1 MLRRTD
7 WHAICNARVVS
18 GMKDSALRLI
28 CLAPGIRLDGRR
40 ESDATLVLVCPE
52 GNVQLNRIAAAI
64 LRLCDG
70 SRDRAQIVTEILRD
84 TSNQARPS
92 DIEEFLDAAAARRW
106 IDQA

>member
-1 MLRRTD
+1 M
-7 WHAICNARVVS
+7 N
-18 GMKDSALRLI
+18 DSALRRPI

-40 ESDATLVLVCPE
+40 ESEAMLVCPE

-84 TSNQARPS
+84 SGNQARS
-92 DIEEFLDAAAARRW
+92 ADIEEFLDAATARRW
-106 IDQA
+106 IGET